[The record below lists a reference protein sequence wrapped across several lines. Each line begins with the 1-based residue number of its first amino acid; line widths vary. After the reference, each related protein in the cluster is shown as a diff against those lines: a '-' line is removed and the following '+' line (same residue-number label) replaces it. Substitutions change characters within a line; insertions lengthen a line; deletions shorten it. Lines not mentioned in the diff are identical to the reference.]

1 LKGIEMENTFNG
13 EELWKNINEYK
24 DDIQQGT
31 AIVLIWTTEDVHVK
45 AEENDIELTEEQ
57 AIKVLEHISNYHD
70 CSYGVNWD
78 TIDCSID
85 EVLENWEG

>member
-1 LKGIEMENTFNG
+1 LKGIEMEYTFNG
-13 EELWKNINEYK
+13 QELWRNIHEYK
-24 DDIQQGT
+24 DDIQQGK
-31 AIVLIWTTEDVHVK
+31 AIALIWTTEDVHVK

-57 AIKVLEHISNYHD
+57 AIKVLEYISNHHD